1 MESPNDNNG
10 PTTSDADVKNVQ
22 RIKESLALSNASNS
36 HSNTAPCSSGT
47 DDLSQKSIP
56 KVKEVSIEEG
66 ANKYVLVTGRDENNE
81 EKVFVYSRI
90 SANYHADVAG
100 PLTEELSSLNYSNI
114 EVLGGGRILLDSSL
128 KKLVV
133 YGYSYG
139 FGMADHAV
147 TVGAIIQTGEY
158 EGYDIEHNN
167 EGY

>member
-1 MESPNDNNG
+1 MLYVVRAKGWGGLKGCFRFNMRVCQPPITRPPPN
-10 PTTSDADVKNVQ
+10 K
-22 RIKESLALSNASNS
+22 RALSLPFPPPRRA
-36 HSNTAPCSSGT
+36 
-47 DDLSQKSIP
+47 
-56 KVKEVSIEEG
+56 
-66 ANKYVLVTGRDENNE
+66 
-81 EKVFVYSRI
+81 
-90 SANYHADVAG
+90 ADVAG